1 MERRFSDEIPGLLQH
16 ADLAISRAGA
26 GSLSELAVCGTPSVL
41 VPFPQAADQHQEAN
55 AACAASLGAAVI
67 VHQQEPDQPVL
78 LNTVQRL
85 LAARLGQP
93 TAAPDPLAQM
103 REGMQALAERD
114 AERQLAAL
122 LQTLVN

>member
-1 MERRFSDEIPGLLQH
+1 M
-16 ADLAISRAGA
+16 
-26 GSLSELAVCGTPSVL
+26 L

-67 VHQQEPDQPVL
+67 VHQHEPDQPTL

-85 LAARLGQP
+85 MAVRLGQSDS
-93 TAAPDPLAQM
+93 AADLLAQM

-114 AERQLAAL
+114 AERQLATL
-122 LQTLVN
+122 LQALVA

>member
-1 MERRFSDEIPGLLQH
+1 MERRFTDEIPGLLQH

-26 GSLSELAVCGTPSVL
+26 GSISELAICGTPAVL

-67 VHQQEPDQPVL
+67 VHQHEPDQPTL

-85 LAARLGQP
+85 LAVRFGQSDS
-93 TAAPDPLAQM
+93 AADPLAQM

-114 AERQLAAL
+114 AERQLATL
-122 LQTLVN
+122 LQALVV